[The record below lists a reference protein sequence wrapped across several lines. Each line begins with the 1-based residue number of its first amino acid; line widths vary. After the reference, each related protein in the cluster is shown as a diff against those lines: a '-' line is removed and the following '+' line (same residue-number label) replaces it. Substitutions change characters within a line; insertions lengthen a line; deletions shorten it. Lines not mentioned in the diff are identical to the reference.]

1 MAEPTVLLADEPTAS
16 LDPSLA
22 ADVSALITTEA
33 HRRGLAT
40 VIVTHDDAPLS
51 HADRHLH
58 LAGGVLTTVQSVAS

>member
-22 ADVSALITTEA
+22 SDVSALITDEA

-40 VIVTHDDAPLS
+40 VLVTHDDAPLG

-58 LAGGVLTTVQSVAS
+58 LVRGELTAVESVAS